1 MNRPTTAADYGALI
15 LRVALGVLFLAH
27 DAVKIFIFT
36 PAGTVGFFHSL
47 GLPAEFAYLVMT
59 AELLGGLML
68 IFGIWTRWVAL
79 TLIPLLLGTIVFVHG
94 ANGWLFTNNGGG
106 WEYPAFWS
114 IALLVQ
120 ALIGDGVMAVRP
132 SLRPAQA

>member
-1 MNRPTTAADYGALI
+1 MNSSPATNVAALI
-15 LRVALGVLFLAH
+15 LRIALGTLFLAH

-47 GLPAEFAYLVMT
+47 GLPAELAYLVMT
-59 AELLGGLML
+59 AELVGGLML
-68 IFGIWTRWVAL
+68 IFGIWTRWAAL
-79 TLIPLLLGTIVFVHG
+79 ALIPLLLGTILFVHG
-94 ANGWLFTNNGGG
+94 ANGWLFTNKGGG

-120 ALIGDGVMAVRP
+120 ALIGDGVWALRP
-132 SLRPAQA
+132 SPART